1 MTRGRRNL
9 VVGVVLIVGFLIGLS
24 LVLVGGGDDSADR
37 SPGPESTD
45 ASGAP
50 TSAPMEP
57 GAPLP
62 LDDLSLAAVSELTG
76 LRVPTT
82 ATEFLTA
89 RLDDDRQLDVTFV
102 LPAEA
107 VDAFVADS
115 GLPEPVADQR
125 VVLHSSPLWKLNPEP
140 GTDLRGVLDETGDVR
155 RAVELVTEP
164 DGSVRARVVITSPS

>member
-9 VVGVVLIVGFLIGLS
+9 VVGVVLILGFVAGLA
-24 LVLVGGGDDSADR
+24 LVLLGGDDDVPSAAD
-37 SPGPESTD
+37 PTITSTTT
-45 ASGAP
+45 P
-50 TSAPMEP
+50 APMEP

-62 LDDLSLAAVSELTG
+62 LDDLSQAAVAELTE
-76 LRVPTT
+76 LEIPADARD
-82 ATEFLTA
+82 FLTA
-89 RLDDDRQLDVTFV
+89 RLDDDRQLDITFV
-102 LPAEA
+102 LPATA

-140 GTDLRGVLDETGDVR
+140 GTELSGVLDETERVR
-155 RAVELVTEP
+155 RAVELVTEA

>member
-9 VVGVVLIVGFLIGLS
+9 VVGVVLALGFVVGIS
-24 LVLVGGGDDSADR
+24 LVLLGGGDDSAE
-37 SPGPESTD
+37 PGTTTEPVD
-45 ASGAP
+45 ASRAP
-50 TSAPMEP
+50 ASAPMEP

-76 LRVPTT
+76 LRVPAT

-102 LPAEA
+102 LTAEA